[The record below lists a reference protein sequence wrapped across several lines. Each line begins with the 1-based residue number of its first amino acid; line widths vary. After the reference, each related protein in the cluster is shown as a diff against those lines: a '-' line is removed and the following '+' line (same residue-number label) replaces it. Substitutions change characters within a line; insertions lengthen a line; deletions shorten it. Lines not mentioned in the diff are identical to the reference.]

1 MASISAFVI
10 AAIMAGMGT
19 DYQRWPKAELH
30 LHLEGSVEPATLRE
44 IAPELSLEEIREHYR
59 YEDFQGFLRSFKW
72 VAERLDSPE
81 SYALATRRLLER
93 LYGENVRY
101 AEIILSVG
109 VILWRNQDS
118 EAIYR
123 AVRAEA
129 ARSNVEVNWLVD
141 AVRQF
146 GADHVMEV
154 AAFAAA
160 HSSDGVV
167 GFGIGGDEARGPAGL
182 FKESFRFAS
191 SQGLHLTAHAGET
204 GGPDSVWAA
213 LELGAERIGHG
224 IRSVEDQ
231 VLLRHL
237 RDHNIPLEVSIS
249 SNVATGAVASIKDH
263 PLRRVYDAGV
273 PIVLNTDDPA
283 MFHTTLTREYEL
295 AARELGF
302 SDEELR
308 GIAENAYRYAF
319 GRGAAPAG
327 GSLTLA
333 R

>member
-1 MASISAFVI
+1 
-10 AAIMAGMGT
+10 MGA

-30 LHLEGSVEPATLRE
+30 LHLEGSVEPETLRE
-44 IAPELSLEEIREHYR
+44 IAPEFSLMEIREHYR

-72 VAERLDSPE
+72 ITERLDSPE

-93 LYGENVRY
+93 LHGENVRY
-101 AEIILSVG
+101 AEIILSAG
-109 VILWRNQDS
+109 VIVWRKQDP
-118 EAIYR
+118 EAVYQ

-141 AVRQF
+141 GVRQF

-182 FKESFRFAS
+182 FKQAYRFAS

-224 IRSVEDQ
+224 IRSVEDP
-231 VLLRHL
+231 VLLGHL

-263 PLRRVYDAGV
+263 PLHRLYDAGV

-319 GRGAAPAG
+319 GRGAAPGG